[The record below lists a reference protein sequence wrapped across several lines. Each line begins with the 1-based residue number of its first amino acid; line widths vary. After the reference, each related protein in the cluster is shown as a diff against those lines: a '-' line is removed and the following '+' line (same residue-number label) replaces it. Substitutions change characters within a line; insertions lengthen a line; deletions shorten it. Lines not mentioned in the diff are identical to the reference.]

1 MRFNTLTQW
10 LHWQETLNPKKIDL
24 TLDRVKKVL
33 TSMNLAKPPY
43 AVITVAGTNGKGSCV
58 ALLSAMLQA
67 GGYRVGAYTSP
78 HILRYNERIVIDG
91 EAVNDETL
99 CQSFDRID
107 NARGDIPL
115 TYFEFGTLAAMD
127 IFSQSNV
134 DVALL
139 EVGLGGRLD
148 ATNAVDADAALIAS
162 IDIDHVSWLGN
173 NRELIGF
180 EKAGIFRA
188 GRPAICGDADPPQS
202 VRRVAEELGAEW
214 WGANEQFG
222 YRKEHGCWTW
232 WSDNKQRS
240 VLPYPALRGEVQLA
254 NAAAVVAVLE
264 SMSKRLPLS
273 QSDIRAG
280 LQSVVLTA
288 RFQVVPGPLENPVTR
303 IYDVA
308 HNVAAA
314 NELSNRLQHL
324 PSEGKTF
331 ALISLF
337 ADKDIS
343 GVVSPL
349 IDKVDSWHIF
359 TLGAE
364 RAASLDQLSTAL
376 LESGAK
382 QFDSHDNPADAWQA
396 ILAKAK
402 AGDRIVI
409 FGSFYTVAA
418 IMLLDEALANAATG
432 EPVLEV

>member
-1 MRFNTLTQW
+1 MRFNTLDQW
-10 LHWQETLNPKKIDL
+10 LHWQETLNPKKIDM
-24 TLDRVKKVL
+24 TLERVQHVL
-33 TSMNLAKPPY
+33 AVMQLSSLPY
-43 AVITVAGTNGKGSCV
+43 IVITVAGTNGKGSCV
-58 ALLSAMLQA
+58 ALLSAMLRA

-78 HILRYNERIVIDG
+78 HILRYNERVVIDG
-91 EAVNDETL
+91 EAADDETL

-107 NARGDIPL
+107 NARGNTPL

-127 IFSQSNV
+127 IFAQSNI

-162 IDIDHVSWLGN
+162 IGIDHVSWLGD

-188 GRPAICGDADPPQS
+188 GRPAICGDVNPPQS
-202 VRRVAEELGAEW
+202 VRRVAEDLGADW

-222 YRKEHGCWTW
+222 YRKENGCWSW
-232 WSDNKQRS
+232 WSANKQRS
-240 VLPYPALRGEVQLA
+240 ALPYPALRGEVQVA
-254 NAAAVVAVLE
+254 NAAAVIAVLE
-264 SMSKRLPLS
+264 SMSERLPLS

-280 LQSVVLTA
+280 LQSVVLAA
-288 RFQVVPGPLENPVTR
+288 RFQVVPGPLANPVTR

-331 ALISLF
+331 ALTSLF

-359 TLGAE
+359 TLDAE

-382 QFDSHDNPADAWQA
+382 QFDSHDSPADAWQA
-396 ILAKAK
+396 VLAKTK

-418 IMLLDEALANAATG
+418 IMSLDEALAG
-432 EPVLEV
+432 ESALEV